1 MARTK
6 QTARKTTPAKPTLD
20 KRRSPRLRQLAAKE
34 PEDYDDEPAPEA
46 EDTDYR
52 QTGAKTRS
60 DNTLEKQDDRA
71 NAAAEAALDTP
82 GFVRKSN

>member
-6 QTARKTTPAKPTLD
+6 QTARKASAKRKSPAKP
-20 KRRSPRLRQLAAKE
+20 RRSPRLAQEK
-34 PEDYDDEPAPEA
+34 EDYDETPAPEA

-60 DNTLEKQDDRA
+60 DNAVERQDDRA
-71 NAAAEAALDTP
+71 NAAAEATQPTLAAACAEI
-82 GFVRKSN
+82 KK